1 MMTVETTAT
10 WNRVMLGSSRCLVIV
25 SGEKMR
31 MRVRM
36 WETDHDHWCT
46 LLAYSETQIDAVS
59 SHN

>member
-25 SGEKMR
+25 KDEDERSQDDVGDGS
-31 MRVRM
+31 
-36 WETDHDHWCT
+36 WYHWCM